1 MARVGLNEQDARA
14 RGIAHEVTCLGI
26 DDLDLAIADEAAHG
40 DVKVLTEQGKDRI
53 LGVIIVP
60 G

>member
-1 MARVGLNEQDARA
+1 LV
-14 RGIAHEVTCLGI
+14 I
-26 DDLDLAIADEAAHG
+26 DERERAIADEAAHG
-40 DVKVLTEQGKDRI
+40 DVKVLTERGKDRI